1 MKTKAQSALEYM
13 MTYGW
18 AILIIVIVAA
28 VLYSLGIFSPSSSV
42 GAVQTGFAPFTA
54 TASSCTPGY
63 FAVAFSTGGLPAG
76 SSDATITAAT
86 TEITSDTG
94 LPATTLPAQATGLPA
109 ATTITVTP
117 GSTFV
122 VNWSSVKCSTPGV
135 HYSASITMNYTYTSA
150 GLTSVV
156 PAKGTVSGTSS

>member
-42 GAVQTGFAPFTA
+42 GATQTGFAPFTA
-54 TASSCTPGY
+54 TASSCSSTG
-63 FAVAFSTGGLPAG
+63 FKVAFSVGGLPAG
-76 SSDATITAAT
+76 ASDVSILNAS
-86 TEITSDTG
+86 ITS
-94 LPATTLPAQATGLPA
+94 ATGLTPSSILVGTVGAFSPIGTTGIA
-109 ATTITVTP
+109 ASGQTFIANFTS
-117 GSTFV
+117 ST
-122 VNWSSVKCSTPGV
+122 CSASGV
-135 HYSASITMNYTYTSA
+135 HYSAAITMWYSYTAS
-150 GLTSVV
+150 GLSSTV